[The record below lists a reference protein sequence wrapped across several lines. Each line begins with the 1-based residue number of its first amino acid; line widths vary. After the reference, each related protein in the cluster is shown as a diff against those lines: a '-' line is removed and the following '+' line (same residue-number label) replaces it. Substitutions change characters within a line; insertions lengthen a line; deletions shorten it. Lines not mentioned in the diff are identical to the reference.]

1 MFKIIS
7 KKRYDAMMD
16 ELKSNQTKI
25 TEAEQERLRIV
36 GERNYALRK
45 QQTAENDAKE
55 KAEKIEAQRTELSK
69 LNEKVIGLQR
79 KNTELEGEMK
89 NTKSELRTV
98 RDEKALLE
106 KDIEQARQDFS
117 NAFAEKTRLQQEL
130 DGRKPKRNPN
140 GRFTSKKE
148 KKDGE

>member
-7 KKRYDAMMD
+7 KKRYNAMMD

-36 GERNYALRK
+36 GERNDALMK
-45 QQTAENDAKE
+45 QQVAENDAKE
-55 KAEKIEAQRTELSK
+55 KSEKIEAQRIELSK

-79 KNTELEGEMK
+79 KNTELEGE
-89 NTKSELRTV
+89 LRTV

-106 KDIEQARQDFS
+106 KDLDQSRQDFS

-130 DGRKPKRNPN
+130 DGCKPKRNSN
-140 GRFTSKKE
+140 GRFTSKKA
-148 KKDGE
+148 KKESE